1 MVSCGIIRSTYSFLN
16 TVQKEGKFMANP
28 VSVDPIDMG
37 FINKANILIEAL
49 PYIQR
54 LWGKTVVIKYGG
66 NAMKNEELTQ
76 KILEDVTLLKYVG
89 INPILVHG
97 GGPEINAML
106 GRVGVQ
112 STFHNG
118 LRITDD
124 ATMEIVQMV
133 LAGKLNKNIA
143 SQIGRLGGKAIGL
156 CGKDA
161 GLIMVKKKPPLADG
175 VDLGHVGDIVSINTK
190 LLEALCQD
198 EYIPVIS
205 SVGTDENGDSYNIN
219 ADTVASAVA
228 TALKAEKLIFLT
240 DIDGVRSDPE
250 DPASLFAVLS
260 TEQAMNLIADGTI
273 SGGMIPKVTAC
284 VDAIEKGVRRVHI
297 INGTIPHPIILEI
310 FTDKGIG
317 TMFERAMPASV

>member
-1 MVSCGIIRSTYSFLN
+1 MPKDQI
-16 TVQKEGKFMANP
+16 
-28 VSVDPIDMG
+28 VDNSDMS

-54 LWGKTVVIKYGG
+54 LWGKTIVIKYGG
-66 NAMKNEELTQ
+66 NAMVNEDLTR

-106 GRVGVQ
+106 SRVGV
-112 STFHNG
+112 SSSFHNG

-143 SQIGRLGGKAIGL
+143 ASIGRLGGKAIGL

-161 GLIMVKKKPPLADG
+161 GLIRVRKKPPLPDG
-175 VDLGHVGDIVSINTK
+175 VDLGHVGDIVSVNTK
-190 LLEALCQD
+190 LLNTLCQD

-205 SVGTDENGDSYNIN
+205 SVGADENGQSYNIN
-219 ADTVASAVA
+219 ADTAAAAVA

-240 DIDGVRSDPE
+240 DIDGVRADPG
-250 DPASLFAVLS
+250 DPTSLFPILTVERAR
-260 TEQAMNLIADGTI
+260 ALIAEGVIT
-273 SGGMIPKVTAC
+273 GGMIPKVISC
-284 VDAIEKGVRRVHI
+284 IEAIEQGVRRVHI
-297 INGTIPHPIILEI
+297 LNGTIPHPIILEI
-310 FTDKGIG
+310 FTDRGIG
-317 TMFERAMPASV
+317 TMFEREKKA

>member
-1 MVSCGIIRSTYSFLN
+1 MPKDQIVDN
-16 TVQKEGKFMANP
+16 T
-28 VSVDPIDMG
+28 DMD

-54 LWGKTVVIKYGG
+54 LWGKTIVIKYGG
-66 NAMKNEELTQ
+66 NAMVNEDLTR

-106 GRVGVQ
+106 SRVGV
-112 STFHNG
+112 SSSFHNG

-143 SQIGRLGGKAIGL
+143 AQIGKLGGKAIGL

-161 GLIMVKKKPPLADG
+161 GLIQVTKKPPLPDG
-175 VDLGHVGDIVSINTK
+175 VDLGHVGDIVKVNTK
-190 LLEALCQD
+190 LLNSLCAD

-205 SVGTDENGDSYNIN
+205 TVGVDADGEGYNIN
-219 ADTVASAVA
+219 ADTAAAAIA
-228 TALKAEKLIFLT
+228 TALKAEKLIYLT
-240 DIDGVRSDPE
+240 DIDGVRRMPDDPTTLYPILTVE
-250 DPASLFAVLS
+250 QSLS
-260 TEQAMNLIADGTI
+260 LIEDGTI

-284 VDAIEKGVRRVHI
+284 IDAIEKGVRRVHI
-297 INGTIPHPIILEI
+297 LNGTIPHPIILEI
-310 FTDKGIG
+310 FTDRGIG
-317 TMFERAMPASV
+317 TMFEREKKA

>member
-1 MVSCGIIRSTYSFLN
+1 MPKDQIVDN
-16 TVQKEGKFMANP
+16 T
-28 VSVDPIDMG
+28 DMG

-66 NAMKNEELTQ
+66 NAMIDEDLTH

-106 GRVGVQ
+106 KRVNVQ
-112 STFHNG
+112 SSFHNG
-118 LRITDD
+118 LRITDG

-143 SQIGRLGGKAIGL
+143 AQIGTLGGKAIGL

-161 GLIMVKKKPPLADG
+161 GLIRVKKKAPLADG
-175 VDLGHVGDIVSINTK
+175 VDLGYVGEIVGVNTK
-190 LLEALCQD
+190 LLNSLCED

-205 SVGTDENGDSYNIN
+205 TVGVDEHGESYNIN
-219 ADTVASAVA
+219 ADTAASAIA

-240 DIDGVRSDPE
+240 DIDGVRR
-250 DPASLFAVLS
+250 DPADPTTLFPILTVEHAQS
-260 TEQAMNLIADGTI
+260 LIADGTI
-273 SGGMIPKVTAC
+273 SGGMIPKVNSC
-284 VDAIEKGVRRVHI
+284 IDAIEKGVRRVHI
-297 INGTIPHPIILEI
+297 LNGTIPHPIILEI
-310 FTDKGIG
+310 FTDRGIG
-317 TMFERAMPASV
+317 TMFEKPKKA

>member
-1 MVSCGIIRSTYSFLN
+1 MPKDQI
-16 TVQKEGKFMANP
+16 
-28 VSVDPIDMG
+28 VDNSDMG

-66 NAMKNEELTQ
+66 NAMKNDDLTH

-106 GRVGVQ
+106 SRVGVQ
-112 STFHNG
+112 SSFHNG

-133 LAGKLNKNIA
+133 LAGKLNKNIVSA
-143 SQIGRLGGKAIGL
+143 IGCLGGKAIGL

-161 GLIMVKKKPPLADG
+161 GLIRVKKKPPLEDG
-175 VDLGHVGDIVSINTK
+175 VDLGHVGDIVSVNTK
-190 LLEALCQD
+190 LLNTLCAD

-205 SVGTDENGDSYNIN
+205 SVGTDEHGESYNIN
-219 ADTVASAVA
+219 ADTAAAAVA

-240 DIDGVRSDPE
+240 DIDGVRADPQ
-250 DPASLFAVLS
+250 DPTSLFPILTVDHAR
-260 TEQAMNLIADGTI
+260 ELIAQGVIT
-273 SGGMIPKVTAC
+273 GGMIPKVNSC
-284 VDAIEKGVRRVHI
+284 VEAIEKGVRRVHI
-297 INGTIPHPIILEI
+297 LNGTIPHPIILEI
-310 FTDKGIG
+310 FTDRGIG
-317 TMFERAMPASV
+317 TMFEQPSRPKKEA

>member
-1 MVSCGIIRSTYSFLN
+1 MAKDQIVDN
-16 TVQKEGKFMANP
+16 T
-28 VSVDPIDMG
+28 DMQ

-49 PYIQR
+49 PYIQK
-54 LWGKTVVIKYGG
+54 LWGKTIVIKYGG
-66 NAMKNEELTQ
+66 NAMVDPSLTR

-89 INPILVHG
+89 LNPILVHG

-106 GRVGVQ
+106 KRVDVK
-112 STFHNG
+112 SEFHNG

-143 SQIGRLGGKAIGL
+143 AEIGTLGGKAIGL

-161 GLIMVKKKPPLADG
+161 GLIVVKKKPPLPDG
-175 VDLGHVGDIVSINTK
+175 VDLGHVGDIVNVNTK
-190 LLEALCQD
+190 LLNTLCTD

-205 SVGTDENGDSYNIN
+205 SVGVDENGDSYNIN
-219 ADTVASAVA
+219 ADTAAAAIA
-228 TALKAEKLIFLT
+228 TALKAEKLIYLT
-240 DIDGVRSDPE
+240 DIDGVRRVADDPTTLI
-250 DPASLFAVLS
+250 PVM
-260 TEQAMNLIADGTI
+260 TVEQAHAYIADGTI
-273 SGGMIPKVTAC
+273 TGGMIPKVTAC

-310 FTDKGIG
+310 FTDRGIG
-317 TMFERAMPASV
+317 TMFENE

>member
-1 MVSCGIIRSTYSFLN
+1 MPKDQIIDNS
-16 TVQKEGKFMANP
+16 
-28 VSVDPIDMG
+28 DMN

-54 LWGKTVVIKYGG
+54 LWGKTLVIKYGG
-66 NAMKNEELTQ
+66 NAMVNEDLTR

-106 GRVGVQ
+106 ARVGVT
-112 STFHNG
+112 SSFHNG

-143 SQIGRLGGKAIGL
+143 AQINTLGGKAIGL

-161 GLIMVKKKPPLADG
+161 QLIRVTKKPPLADG
-175 VDLGHVGDIVSINTK
+175 VDLGHVGDIISVNTK
-190 LLEALCQD
+190 LLNALCAD

-205 SVGTDENGDSYNIN
+205 SIGVDDQGESYNIN
-219 ADTVASAVA
+219 ADTAAAAIA
-228 TALKAEKLIFLT
+228 TALKA
-240 DIDGVRSDPE
+240 
-250 DPASLFAVLS
+250 
-260 TEQAMNLIADGTI
+260 
-273 SGGMIPKVTAC
+273 
-284 VDAIEKGVRRVHI
+284 
-297 INGTIPHPIILEI
+297 
-310 FTDKGIG
+310 
-317 TMFERAMPASV
+317 

>member
-1 MVSCGIIRSTYSFLN
+1 MPKDQIVDN
-16 TVQKEGKFMANP
+16 T
-28 VSVDPIDMG
+28 DLD

-54 LWGKTVVIKYGG
+54 LWGKTIVIKYGG
-66 NAMKNEELTQ
+66 NAMVNEDLTR

-106 GRVGVQ
+106 TRVGVK
-112 STFHNG
+112 SEFHNG

-143 SQIGRLGGKAIGL
+143 AQIGTLGGKAIGL

-161 GLIMVKKKPPLADG
+161 GLIQVTKKPPLSDG
-175 VDLGHVGDIVSINTK
+175 VDLGHVGDIVKVNTK
-190 LLEALCQD
+190 LLNALCAD

-205 SVGTDENGDSYNIN
+205 TVGVDAAGESYNIN
-219 ADTVASAVA
+219 ADTAAAAIA

-240 DIDGVRSDPE
+240 DIDGVRRVPD
-250 DPASLFAVLS
+250 DPATLFPIL
-260 TEQAMNLIADGTI
+260 TIEQARALIADGTI
-273 SGGMIPKVTAC
+273 SGGMIPKVNSC

-297 INGTIPHPIILEI
+297 LNGTIPHPIILEI
-310 FTDKGIG
+310 FTDRGIG
-317 TMFERAMPASV
+317 TMFEKPKAAAQ

>member
-1 MVSCGIIRSTYSFLN
+1 MPKDQIVDN
-16 TVQKEGKFMANP
+16 T
-28 VSVDPIDMG
+28 DLD

-54 LWGKTVVIKYGG
+54 LWGKTIVIKYGG
-66 NAMKNEELTQ
+66 NAMVNEDLTR

-106 GRVGVQ
+106 SRVGVH
-112 STFHNG
+112 SEFHNG

-143 SQIGRLGGKAIGL
+143 AQIGTLGGKAIGL

-161 GLIMVKKKPPLADG
+161 GLIQVTKKPPLSDG
-175 VDLGHVGDIVSINTK
+175 VDLGHVGDIVKVNTK
-190 LLEALCQD
+190 LLNALCAD

-205 SVGTDENGDSYNIN
+205 TVGVDAAGESYNIN
-219 ADTVASAVA
+219 ADTAAAAIA

-240 DIDGVRSDPE
+240 DIDGVRRVPDDPTT
-250 DPASLFAVLS
+250 LFPIL
-260 TEQAMNLIADGTI
+260 TIEQARALIADGTI
-273 SGGMIPKVTAC
+273 SGGMIPKVNSC

-297 INGTIPHPIILEI
+297 LNGTIPHPIILEI
-310 FTDKGIG
+310 FTDRGIG
-317 TMFERAMPASV
+317 TMFEKPKAAAQ

>member
-1 MVSCGIIRSTYSFLN
+1 MAKDQIIDNSDLS
-16 TVQKEGKFMANP
+16 
-28 VSVDPIDMG
+28 

-66 NAMKNEELTQ
+66 NAMKNADLTR

-106 GRVGVQ
+106 KRVNVE
-112 STFHNG
+112 SSFHNG
-118 LRITDD
+118 LRITDA

-133 LAGKLNKNIA
+133 LAGKLNKNIV
-143 SQIGRLGGKAIGL
+143 SDIGRLGGKAIGL

-161 GLIMVKKKPPLADG
+161 QLIKVKKKPPLADG
-175 VDLGHVGDIVSINTK
+175 VDLGFVGDIVSVNTK
-190 LLEALCQD
+190 LLETLCQD

-205 SVGTDENGDSYNIN
+205 SVGTDEEGESYNIN
-219 ADTVASAVA
+219 ADTAASAIA

-240 DIDGVRSDPE
+240 DIDGVRANPE
-250 DPASLFAVLS
+250 DPSSLFPILTVEHAK
-260 TEQAMNLIADGTI
+260 ELIADGTI

-284 VDAIEKGVRRVHI
+284 TDAVENGVRRVHI
-297 INGTIPHPIILEI
+297 LNGTIPHPIILEI
-310 FTDKGIG
+310 FTDRGIG
-317 TMFERAMPASV
+317 TMFEYEKK

>member
-1 MVSCGIIRSTYSFLN
+1 MAKDQIVDN
-16 TVQKEGKFMANP
+16 T
-28 VSVDPIDMG
+28 DMQ

-49 PYIQR
+49 PYIQK
-54 LWGKTVVIKYGG
+54 LWGKTIVIKYGG
-66 NAMKNEELTQ
+66 NAMVDPSLTR

-89 INPILVHG
+89 LNPILVHG

-106 GRVGVQ
+106 KRVDVK
-112 STFHNG
+112 SEFHNG

-143 SQIGRLGGKAIGL
+143 AEIGTLGGKAIGL

-161 GLIMVKKKPPLADG
+161 GLIVVKKKPPLPDG
-175 VDLGHVGDIVSINTK
+175 VDLGHVGDIVKVNTK
-190 LLEALCQD
+190 LLNTLCTD

-205 SVGTDENGDSYNIN
+205 SVGVDENGDSYNIN
-219 ADTVASAVA
+219 ADTAAAAIA
-228 TALKAEKLIFLT
+228 TALKAEKLIYLT
-240 DIDGVRSDPE
+240 DIDGVRRAADDPTTLI
-250 DPASLFAVLS
+250 PVM
-260 TEQAMNLIADGTI
+260 TVEQAHAYIADGTI
-273 SGGMIPKVTAC
+273 TGGMIPKVTAC

-310 FTDKGIG
+310 FTDRGIG
-317 TMFERAMPASV
+317 TMFENE

>member
-1 MVSCGIIRSTYSFLN
+1 MPKDQIVDNSDLN
-16 TVQKEGKFMANP
+16 
-28 VSVDPIDMG
+28 

-54 LWGKTVVIKYGG
+54 LWGKTIVIKYGG
-66 NAMKNEELTQ
+66 NAMVNEDLTR

-106 GRVGVQ
+106 KRVGVT
-112 STFHNG
+112 SAFHNG

-143 SQIGRLGGKAIGL
+143 AQINTLGGKAIGL

-161 GLIMVKKKPPLADG
+161 QLIQVTKKPPLADG
-175 VDLGHVGDIVSINTK
+175 VDLGHVGDIVNVNVK
-190 LLEALCQD
+190 LLNALCAD

-205 SVGTDENGDSYNIN
+205 SIGVDASGESYNIN
-219 ADTVASAVA
+219 ADTAASAIA
-228 TALKAEKLIFLT
+228 TALKAEKLIYLT
-240 DIDGVRSDPE
+240 DIDGVRRDPE
-250 DPASLFAVLS
+250 DPTTLYPILTVEDAQALI
-260 TEQAMNLIADGTI
+260 EQGVIT
-273 SGGMIPKVTAC
+273 GGMIPKVNSC
-284 VDAIEKGVRRVHI
+284 IHAIECGVRRVHI
-297 INGTIPHPIILEI
+297 LNGTIPHPIILEI
-310 FTDKGIG
+310 FTDRGIG
-317 TMFERAMPASV
+317 TMFEKAAPSGTSLRG

>member
-1 MVSCGIIRSTYSFLN
+1 MPKDQI
-16 TVQKEGKFMANP
+16 
-28 VSVDPIDMG
+28 VDNSDMS

-66 NAMKNEELTQ
+66 NAMKNEDLTH

-106 GRVGVQ
+106 TRVGVE
-112 STFHNG
+112 SSFHNG

-143 SQIGRLGGKAIGL
+143 ASIGQLGGKAIGL

-161 GLIMVKKKPPLADG
+161 GLIRVRKKPPLPDG
-175 VDLGHVGDIVSINTK
+175 VDLGHVGDIVSVNTK
-190 LLEALCQD
+190 LLNTLCQD

-205 SVGTDENGDSYNIN
+205 SVGADENGQSYNIN
-219 ADTVASAVA
+219 ADTAAAAVA

-240 DIDGVRSDPE
+240 DIDGVRADPG
-250 DPASLFAVLS
+250 DPTSLFPILTVERAR
-260 TEQAMNLIADGTI
+260 ALIAEGVIT
-273 SGGMIPKVTAC
+273 GGMIPKVTSC
-284 VDAIEKGVRRVHI
+284 IEAIEQGVRRVHI
-297 INGTIPHPIILEI
+297 LNGTIPHPIILEI
-310 FTDKGIG
+310 FTDRGIG
-317 TMFERAMPASV
+317 TMFEKPAKKEA

>member
-1 MVSCGIIRSTYSFLN
+1 MSMDQIIDN
-16 TVQKEGKFMANP
+16 TDAV
-28 VSVDPIDMG
+28 

-54 LWGKTVVIKYGG
+54 LWGKTIVIKYGG
-66 NAMKNEELTQ
+66 NAMKNDDLTH

-89 INPILVHG
+89 LNPILVHG
-97 GGPEINAML
+97 GGPEINTML
-106 GRVGVQ
+106 RRVGVE

-143 SQIGRLGGKAIGL
+143 SDIGRLGGKAIGL

-161 GLIMVKKKPPLADG
+161 ELIKVKKKPPLADG

-190 LLEALCQD
+190 LLETLCAD

-205 SVGTDENGDSYNIN
+205 SVGTDENGQSYNIN
-219 ADTVASAVA
+219 ADTAAAAVA

-240 DIDGVRSDPE
+240 DIDGVRADAE
-250 DPASLFAVLS
+250 DPASLIPVLT
-260 TEQAMNLIADGTI
+260 TEHAMSLIAEGVI

-310 FTDKGIG
+310 FTDRGIG
-317 TMFERAMPASV
+317 TMFEKPKFKG

>member
-1 MVSCGIIRSTYSFLN
+1 MAKDQIVDN
-16 TVQKEGKFMANP
+16 T
-28 VSVDPIDMG
+28 DMQ

-49 PYIQR
+49 PYIQK
-54 LWGKTVVIKYGG
+54 LWGKTIVIKYGG
-66 NAMKNEELTQ
+66 NAMVDPSLTR

-89 INPILVHG
+89 LNPILVHG

-106 GRVGVQ
+106 KRVDVK
-112 STFHNG
+112 SEFHNG

-143 SQIGRLGGKAIGL
+143 AEIGTLGGKAIGL

-161 GLIMVKKKPPLADG
+161 GLIVVKKKPPLPDG
-175 VDLGHVGDIVSINTK
+175 VDLGHVGDIVKVNTK
-190 LLEALCQD
+190 LLNTLCTD

-205 SVGTDENGDSYNIN
+205 SVGVDENGDSYNIN
-219 ADTVASAVA
+219 ADTAAAAIA
-228 TALKAEKLIFLT
+228 TALKAEKLIYLT
-240 DIDGVRSDPE
+240 DIDGVRRVADDPTTLI
-250 DPASLFAVLS
+250 PVM
-260 TEQAMNLIADGTI
+260 TVEQAHAYIADGTI
-273 SGGMIPKVTAC
+273 TGGMIPKVTAC

-310 FTDKGIG
+310 FTDRGIG
-317 TMFERAMPASV
+317 TMFENE

>member
-1 MVSCGIIRSTYSFLN
+1 MPKDQI
-16 TVQKEGKFMANP
+16 
-28 VSVDPIDMG
+28 VDNSDMH

-54 LWGKTVVIKYGG
+54 LWGKTIVIKYGG
-66 NAMKNEELTQ
+66 NAMKNEDLTR

-112 STFHNG
+112 SSFHNG

-143 SQIGRLGGKAIGL
+143 ASIGQLGGKAIGL

-161 GLIMVKKKPPLADG
+161 DLIRVKKKPPLPDG
-175 VDLGHVGDIVSINTK
+175 VDLGHVGDIVSVNTK
-190 LLEALCQD
+190 LLNALCQD

-205 SVGTDENGDSYNIN
+205 SIGTDENGQSYNIN
-219 ADTVASAVA
+219 ADTAAAAVA

-240 DIDGVRSDPE
+240 DIDGVRADPE
-250 DPASLFAVLS
+250 DPTSLYPILTVERAR
-260 TEQAMNLIADGTI
+260 ALIDEGVIT
-273 SGGMIPKVTAC
+273 GGMISKVNSC

-297 INGTIPHPIILEI
+297 LNGTIPHPIILEI
-310 FTDKGIG
+310 FTDRGIG
-317 TMFERAMPASV
+317 TMFENPVKKEG

>member
-1 MVSCGIIRSTYSFLN
+1 MPKDQI
-16 TVQKEGKFMANP
+16 
-28 VSVDPIDMG
+28 VDNSDQL

-66 NAMKNEELTQ
+66 NAMVDDLLTH

-106 GRVGVQ
+106 SRVGVK

-143 SQIGRLGGKAIGL
+143 AEIGMLGGKAIGL

-161 GLIMVKKKPPLADG
+161 GLIRVKKKPPLPDG
-175 VDLGHVGDIVSINTK
+175 VDLGHVGDIIGINTK
-190 LLEALCQD
+190 LLETLCAG

-205 SVGTDENGDSYNIN
+205 SVGTDDEGQSYNIN
-219 ADTVASAVA
+219 ADTAAAAVA
-228 TALKAEKLIFLT
+228 TALKAEKLIYLT
-240 DIDGVRSDPE
+240 DIDGVRRDAE
-250 DPASLFAVLS
+250 DPTTLYPVL
-260 TEQAMNLIADGTI
+260 TTDQARALIADGTI
-273 SGGMIPKVTAC
+273 SGGMIPKVNAC
-284 VDAIEKGVRRVHI
+284 VEAIEKGVRRVHI
-297 INGTIPHPIILEI
+297 LNGTIPHPIILEI
-310 FTDKGIG
+310 FTDRGIG
-317 TMFERAMPASV
+317 TMFERPRASAPLTAPVLPGHAQ

>member
-1 MVSCGIIRSTYSFLN
+1 MPKDQIVDN
-16 TVQKEGKFMANP
+16 T
-28 VSVDPIDMG
+28 DLD

-54 LWGKTVVIKYGG
+54 LWGKTIVIKYGG
-66 NAMKNEELTQ
+66 NAMVNEDLTR

-106 GRVGVQ
+106 TRVGVK
-112 STFHNG
+112 SEFHNG
-118 LRITDD
+118 LRITDE

-143 SQIGRLGGKAIGL
+143 AQIGTLGGKAIGL

-161 GLIMVKKKPPLADG
+161 GLIQVTKKPPLPDG
-175 VDLGHVGDIVSINTK
+175 VDLGHVGDIVKVNTK
-190 LLEALCQD
+190 LLNALCAD

-205 SVGTDENGDSYNIN
+205 TVGVDAAGESYNIN
-219 ADTVASAVA
+219 ADTAASAIA

-240 DIDGVRSDPE
+240 DIDGVRRVPE
-250 DPASLFAVLS
+250 DPTTLYPILTV
-260 TEQAMNLIADGTI
+260 EQARALIADGTI
-273 SGGMIPKVTAC
+273 SGGMIPKVNSC

-297 INGTIPHPIILEI
+297 LNGTIPHPIILEI
-310 FTDKGIG
+310 FTDRGIG
-317 TMFERAMPASV
+317 TMFEKPKAAAQ

>member
-1 MVSCGIIRSTYSFLN
+1 
-16 TVQKEGKFMANP
+16 MAK
-28 VSVDPIDMG
+28 DQMIDNNDLH

-54 LWGKTVVIKYGG
+54 LWGKTIVIKYGG
-66 NAMKNEELTQ
+66 NAMKNDDLTR
-76 KILEDVTLLKYVG
+76 KILQDVTLLKYVG

-97 GGPEINAML
+97 GGPDINAML
-106 GRVGVQ
+106 ARVGVESQ
-112 STFHNG
+112 FHNG

-143 SQIGRLGGKAIGL
+143 ADICSLGGKAIGL

-161 GLIMVKKKPPLADG
+161 NLLLVEKKPLLPDG
-175 VDLGHVGDIVSINTK
+175 VDLGHVGNIVSVNTK
-190 LLEALCQD
+190 LLNALCAD

-205 SVGTDENGDSYNIN
+205 SVGVDKNGQSYNIN
-219 ADTVASAVA
+219 ADTAAAAIA
-228 TALKAEKLIFLT
+228 TALKAEKLIYLT
-240 DIDGVRSDPE
+240 DIDGVRANAE
-250 DPASLFAVLS
+250 DPTSLFPVL
-260 TEQAMNLIADGTI
+260 TVEHALELIEDGTI

-284 VDAIEKGVRRVHI
+284 VDAINKGVRRVHI

-310 FTDKGIG
+310 FTDRDIG
-317 TMFERAMPASV
+317 TMFEQAKKE